1 MSIENTNDDHQPA
14 GLGAMTGSAFWV
26 LFEHMSQNHNL
37 TLLDSELNDICHTVD
52 RMREKW
58 KADEARRRCR
68 TCWGSG
74 QVEIQ
79 SGPYYRTC
87 DACGGSGQNAG
98 AVTRGN
104 NLNCKIL
111 QDSRLQLDEEQDSD

>member
-1 MSIENTNDDHQPA
+1 MKILAKNTNTDHQPA

-26 LFEHMSQNHNL
+26 LFEHMSQEHGL
-37 TLLDSELNDICHTVD
+37 TLLDSELSDICHAVD

-58 KADEARRRCR
+58 KADEAKRRCR

-87 DACGGSGQNAG
+87 DACGGSGQNDPAMPT
-98 AVTRGN
+98 A
-104 NLNCKIL
+104 
-111 QDSRLQLDEEQDSD
+111 SDGRPLT

>member
-1 MSIENTNDDHQPA
+1 MDSPLPTPAAKAADSQPPTDGPM
-14 GLGAMTGSAFWV
+14 GLAAVPCSAFWV
-26 LFEHMSQNHNL
+26 LFEHMSQEHGL
-37 TLLDSELNDICHTVD
+37 TLLDSELSDICHAVD

-58 KADEARRRCR
+58 KADDAKRRCR

-87 DACGGSGQNAG
+87 DACGGSGQNA
-98 AVTRGN
+98 
-104 NLNCKIL
+104 
-111 QDSRLQLDEEQDSD
+111 